1 MEPERRLY
9 TWTSLDDQ
17 YKNPI
22 DYILGRRRWRRAFQ
36 SVKTRPDADCGSD
49 HELLTATVRIKL
61 KTTQQVKKGWK
72 LDTDNICEEYKNE
85 IKQKLATI
93 NLQRRNSEEIW
104 KALKDTI
111 EKVADKIVP
120 RKEKKNGPIWMFQ
133 DMMRVMENRRK
144 IKMEGNSVKARQL
157 NGEIQKI
164 IRKDRENYL
173 REKCRELEEHNK
185 KGRTRELHQEIR

>member
-1 MEPERRLY
+1 M
-9 TWTSLDDQ
+9 
-17 YKNPI
+17 
-22 DYILGRRRWRRAFQ
+22 
-36 SVKTRPDADCGSD
+36 KTRPDADCGSD